1 MLKKCKIVM
10 LPTNEKVINTKEY
23 QLLLSAS
30 LFWTSKIEIER
41 YTEGWFFLNN
51 SSAPN
56 SCTITIPNVE
66 LFKHQHLYII
76 SDDEIK
82 EGDWFINDL
91 NQIKKCTSRD
101 TEGYIDFEGGFNTK
115 PSSCKKIIATTD
127 SSLWRP
133 SHKYASDVILLPQ
146 PSQQFIE
153 KFIEEYN
160 RGNVITDVLIEYELI
175 SNEEYFGNTV
185 NPDYDVPYFDEK
197 LKINPKD
204 NTITIKKVKDSWS
217 REEVIEFGNKVKEYC
232 KNGWKSDSLH
242 RVFFE
247 WDKWIEENL

>member
-1 MLKKCKIVM
+1 MSKFKKAKVVM
-10 LPTNEKVINTKEY
+10 LPTNKPSKLGDLATYQGKSLAKVIKEGVNLKNTTV
-23 QLLLSAS
+23 Q
-30 LFWTSKIEIER
+30 FW
-41 YTEGWFFLNN
+41 N
-51 SSAPN
+51 
-56 SCTITIPNVE
+56 
-66 LFKHQHLYII
+66 LYII

-82 EGDWFINDL
+82 EGDWFYNIHSK
-91 NQIKKCTSRD
+91 IVGRA
-101 TEGYIDFEGGFNTK
+101 EFNFGK
-115 PSSCKKIIATTD
+115 DELAKKIIATTN

-146 PSQQFIE
+146 PSQQFIN
-153 KFIEEYN
+153 KYIEEYN
-160 RGNVITDVLIEYELI
+160 KGNVITDVLVEYELI

-185 NPDYDVPYFDEK
+185 NPDDDVPYFDEK

-204 NTITIKKVKDSWS
+204 NNIIIKIAKDSWS

>member
-1 MLKKCKIVM
+1 MKNEKKCKVLL
-10 LPTNEKVINTKEY
+10 LPTNKPSKLGNLATYQGKSLAKVIKEGVNLKNTTV
-23 QLLLSAS
+23 Q
-30 LFWTSKIEIER
+30 FW
-41 YTEGWFFLNN
+41 N
-51 SSAPN
+51 
-56 SCTITIPNVE
+56 
-66 LFKHQHLYII
+66 LYII

-175 SNEEYFGNTV
+175 SNEEYFGNTI
-185 NPDYDVPYFDEK
+185 NPDDDVPYFDER
-197 LKINPKD
+197 LKINSKD
-204 NTITIKKVKDSWS
+204 NTITIKKVKDSYS

-232 KNGWKSDSLH
+232 KDGWKEETLH